1 MKKIVFDA
9 CSLIYITKISLKN
22 LIMNT
27 FSNIIIPTTVKKEVL
42 FDSEKYSEANTI
54 KKNFESK
61 KLTEKKIQIKKIT
74 KNLGQGESEAI
85 SLADEEESLLITDDK
100 LALNLAIN
108 RGVQVKTTETLLLI
122 LLKKKN
128 LDFLTFIE
136 KMNDLNKVKMLKPE
150 IFQLILKEAE
160 KYK

>member
-1 MKKIVFDA
+1 
-9 CSLIYITKISLKN
+9 
-22 LIMNT
+22 MNT

>member
-122 LLKKKN
+122 LLKKK
-128 LDFLTFIE
+128 I
-136 KMNDLNKVKMLKPE
+136 
-150 IFQLILKEAE
+150 
-160 KYK
+160 